1 MKRREEA
8 IMKLIK
14 LATLCLLA
22 AAASLG
28 CSSGGTDGGG
38 ASNGDSPATDAG
50 SAGDV
55 VQGPVVPADDP
66 EIDYTQTKTITM
78 DTFMVPAGG
87 EVYDC
92 QNFANPWSAQV
103 DIKAYAL
110 DMSQGS
116 HHMFAFYQNGATD
129 GAVAPCANGGL
140 TFGPFT
146 FTAQSPKLNQTYPAT
161 VGATLPQTTGF
172 QMMAHYLNTG
182 ATPIMAHVSLTA
194 YVAKPGMVTQHAGV
208 LYLNN
213 PTLIVPPG
221 VSKATSS
228 YTLPQDVNLLTTGS
242 HMHKQATDFVSTVNG
257 QTLFTTPDWSEPPGL
272 AYSPPM
278 ALTKGTKITWSC
290 TYDNETSN
298 LETFGESA
306 NTNVMCISVSTF
318 YPVTDVTNP
327 VIGTALD
334 SIGSL

>member
-1 MKRREEA
+1 
-8 IMKLIK
+8 MKLIK
-14 LATLCLLA
+14 LGTLCLLA
-22 AAASLG
+22 GTASLG
-28 CSSGGTDGGG
+28 CSSANTDGGG
-38 ASNGDSPATDAG
+38 SSNETAITDAG

-55 VQGPVVPADDP
+55 TQGPTVPTDDP

-87 EVYDC
+87 EVYYC
-92 QNFANPWSAQV
+92 QNFANPWGAQV

-116 HHMFAFYQNGATD
+116 HHMFAFYQSNATD

-146 FTAQSPKLNQTYPAT
+146 FTSQSPKLNQTYPAT

-182 ATPIMAHVSLTA
+182 STPIMAHVSLTA
-194 YVAKPGMVTQHAGV
+194 YVAKVGVVTQHAGV

-221 VSKATSS
+221 MSTATSS
-228 YTLPQDVNLLTTGS
+228 YTLQQDVNLLTTGS
-242 HMHKQATDFVSTVNG
+242 HMHKQATNFVSTANG
-257 QTLFTTPDWSEPPGL
+257 QTLYTTPDWSEPPGL

-278 ALTKGTKITWSC
+278 TLAKGTKITWSC
-290 TYDNETSN
+290 TYNNETSN

-318 YPVTDVTNP
+318 YPVADVTNP
-327 VIGTALD
+327 VVGSALD
-334 SIGSL
+334 NLGEL